1 MKKILLYGIDQQR
14 ISTISGI
21 ASVMSDEL
29 HVVKNQEL
37 SEKVIDILEK
47 EAHPHFTEEPVRN
60 LELCMFAGFD
70 REGIFTFIEELRKT
84 GIRRPVFATV
94 TANNLEWNFEKV
106 LVDVNQEHIEM
117 QKMNSSET
125 KND

>member
-21 ASVMSDEL
+21 ASELSDEL

-37 SEKVIDILEK
+37 SEKVIEILEK

-60 LELCMFAGFD
+60 LELCMFAGLTE
-70 REGIFTFIEELRKT
+70 REYS
-84 GIRRPVFATV
+84 
-94 TANNLEWNFEKV
+94 
-106 LVDVNQEHIEM
+106 H
-117 QKMNSSET
+117 S
-125 KND
+125 

>member
-21 ASVMSDEL
+21 ASGMSDEL

-47 EAHPHFTEEPVRN
+47 EAQPHFT
-60 LELCMFAGFD
+60 
-70 REGIFTFIEELRKT
+70 
-84 GIRRPVFATV
+84 
-94 TANNLEWNFEKV
+94 
-106 LVDVNQEHIEM
+106 
-117 QKMNSSET
+117 
-125 KND
+125 